1 MLHLR
6 SDAKIRVNMAKMSI
20 IPYGKP
26 RRSASLP
33 GRTAM
38 NARSAQLPGSADRM
52 APGSMRDEFI
62 DLCRAFSL
70 LVVVLWHWVFT
81 IVVWHSTGP
90 SADSPLSF
98 TRNLWILTWLLQ
110 VMPVFFFVGGYAHL
124 QLWSKLRGSGGSF
137 VLGRMRRLLVP
148 SLALLAVWGAVAA
161 GVFHVYWFGRAALLI
176 VSPLWFIAVYLTLVL
191 LTPLA
196 IRLHQRFGLLVVV
209 ILAGLA
215 ALVDVL
221 RFGQHVT
228 WAALVNLLVVW
239 ALCHQ
244 LGFFYRTLAD
254 GDRILAWC
262 FVWGGLFGLVGLV
275 LTNIYPPSM
284 VGVPGDRIS
293 NMGPPT
299 LCIVALC
306 FFQTGLVL
314 LVRPWILEHL
324 CRPGWARANEV
335 VNRFALPLFLFHNTG
350 WAIAFSLLWLTGYRP
365 PSQPTPAWWVQRP
378 IWLLV
383 PLVCTI
389 PVILVV
395 GRRIGAAR
403 RPVPAP
409 AAPAPAVT
417 GESRW

>member
-161 GVFHVYWFGRAALLI
+161 VAEGIFHVYWFGRAALLI
-176 VSPLWFIAVYLTLVL
+176 ISPLWFIAVYLALVL
-191 LTPLA
+191 LAPLA
-196 IRLHQRFGLLVVV
+196 IRLHQRFGPLVVV
-209 ILAGLA
+209 VLAGLA

-221 RFGQHVT
+221 RFGQHVA
-228 WAALVNLLVVW
+228 WAALINLLVVW

-244 LGFFYRTLAD
+244 LGSSTAPWPTATGSWRGALCGAACSPWS
-254 GDRILAWC
+254 AWC
-262 FVWGGLFGLVGLV
+262 
-275 LTNIYPPSM
+275 S
-284 VGVPGDRIS
+284 
-293 NMGPPT
+293 PT
-299 LCIVALC
+299 STRRRWWACPA
-306 FFQTGLVL
+306 TG
-314 LVRPWILEHL
+314 
-324 CRPGWARANEV
+324 
-335 VNRFALPLFLFHNTG
+335 
-350 WAIAFSLLWLTGYRP
+350 S
-365 PSQPTPAWWVQRP
+365 PTWDHRRCASSRCASSRPAWCCWY
-378 IWLLV
+378 
-383 PLVCTI
+383 
-389 PVILVV
+389 
-395 GRRIGAAR
+395 GRGCWSACA
-403 RPVPAP
+403 VPAGPRSTTSSTASRCRCFCSTPP
-409 AAPAPAVT
+409 AMRSPSPCC
-417 GESRW
+417 G

>member
-1 MLHLR
+1 
-6 SDAKIRVNMAKMSI
+6 
-20 IPYGKP
+20 
-26 RRSASLP
+26 
-33 GRTAM
+33 M
-38 NARSAQLPGSADRM
+38 NGSSPQRPGSA
-52 APGSMRDEFI
+52 GSAATSSARDEFI
-62 DLCRAFSL
+62 DLCRAVSL

-81 IVVWHSTGP
+81 IVVWRGSGP

-98 TRNLWILTWLLQ
+98 TRDLWILTWVLQ
-110 VMPVFFFVGGYAHL
+110 VMPVFFFVGGYAHM
-124 QLWSKLRGSGGSF
+124 QLWSKLHGSGVSF
-137 VLGRMRRLLVP
+137 VVGRMRRLLVP
-148 SLALLAVWGAVAA
+148 SLALLAVWAAVAA
-161 GVFHVYWFGRAALLI
+161 VAEGAFHVYWFHHAALLI
-176 VSPLWFIAVYLTLVL
+176 VSPLWFIAVYLALVL
-191 LTPLA
+191 LAPLA
-196 IRLHQRFGLLVVV
+196 IRLHQRFGPLVVV
-209 ILAGLA
+209 VLAGVA

-221 RFGQHVT
+221 RFGQHVA

-314 LVRPWILEHL
+314 LVRPWIMERLR
-324 CRPGWARANEV
+324 RPGWAQANEV
-335 VNRFALPLFLFHNTG
+335 VNRFALPLFLFHTTG
-350 WAIAFSLLWLTGYRP
+350 YAIAFSLLWLTGYRP

-389 PVILVV
+389 PVILVF

>member
-137 VLGRMRRLLVP
+137 VLGRMRRLLLP
-148 SLALLAVWGAVAA
+148 
-161 GVFHVYWFGRAALLI
+161 
-176 VSPLWFIAVYLTLVL
+176 
-191 LTPLA
+191 PLA
-196 IRLHQRFGLLVVV
+196 IRLHPRFGLLVVV

-244 LGFFYRTLAD
+244 LGFFYRSLAD
-254 GDRILAWC
+254 GDRVLAWC
-262 FVWGGLFGLVGLV
+262 FLWGGLFALVGLV
-275 LTNIYPPSM
+275 LTTIYPPSM

-306 FFQTGLVL
+306 FFQVGLVL
-314 LVRPWILEHL
+314 LVRPWILERLH
-324 CRPGWARANEV
+324 RPGWARANKV
-335 VNRFALPLFLFHNTG
+335 VTRFALPLFLFHTTG
-350 WAIAFSLLWLTGYRP
+350 YAIAFALLWLTGNRP
-365 PSQPTPAWWVQRP
+365 PNHPTLAWWGQRP
-378 IWLLV
+378 IWLVV
-383 PLVCTI
+383 PLLCTI
-389 PVILVV
+389 PVIVV
-395 GRRIGAAR
+395 FGRRIR
-403 RPVPAP
+403 RPGRPVTVPASK
-409 AAPAPAVT
+409 PAVSAQ
-417 GESRW
+417 SRW